1 MNTIVPDF
9 IYIAALLIL
18 FISSYFLLLLS
29 ELYWMNQKEQEDLD
43 VNKKQMNIYKSIFNL
58 FIDKLVVLIN
68 SFFYLFYDCSLT
80 K

>member
-9 IYIAALLIL
+9 IYISALLIL

-43 VNKKQMNIYKSIFNL
+43 VNKSK
-58 FIDKLVVLIN
+58 
-68 SFFYLFYDCSLT
+68 
-80 K
+80 